1 MTNEERLKEVLRKL
15 SMEVYAVP
23 LATDDTLV
31 MFARIQASPALF
43 QKTESRVLYFIEKM
57 LQRSE
62 DSTEEFK
69 IRLSRPWVLK
79 EGALRYTWDFTFKGD
94 LSSALDVAES
104 IKIPEISQSRIEEVA
119 TQLRKASAK
128 GNVKPVTVGNL

>member
-1 MTNEERLKEVLRKL
+1 MNCEERLKKVLSML

-23 LATDDTLV
+23 LSTDDTLV
-31 MFARIQASPALF
+31 MFARIQATPTLF

-69 IRLSRPWVLK
+69 VRLSRPWVLK
-79 EGALRYTWDFTFKGD
+79 DGSLRYTWDFTFKGD
-94 LSSALDVAES
+94 LSSAIDVAES

-119 TQLRKASAK
+119 TQLRKASPK

>member
-1 MTNEERLKEVLRKL
+1 MNNEERLKEVLRKL

-23 LATDDTLV
+23 LSTDDTLV
-31 MFARIQASPALF
+31 MFARIQASPNLF
-43 QKTESRVLYFIEKM
+43 QKTESRVLYFIEKL

-79 EGALRYTWDFTFKGD
+79 DKSLRYTWDFTFKGD
-94 LSSALDVAES
+94 LASALDVAES
-104 IKIPEISQSRIEEVA
+104 IRVPEISQSRIEEVA
-119 TQLRKASAK
+119 TQLRKSSPK
-128 GNVKPVTVGNL
+128 GKVKPVTVGNL